1 MTYDVR
7 GLMAEGRE
15 IIDNN
20 SKNMANKILFIGIGG
35 AGSIVADKVMK
46 YYPELFNSIAI
57 DGHPIGDK
65 GTSCPYID
73 LMEWRNENPGF
84 MKTHM
89 QELLEEKMYEI
100 REIFNQYLNDE
111 EEKH

>member
-1 MTYDVR
+1 MVIMS
-7 GLMAEGRE
+7 LWV
-15 IIDNN
+15 DNN
-20 SKNMANKILFIGIGG
+20 KTKLMKQNIANKILFIGVGG

-46 YYPELFNSIAI
+46 EYPELFNSIAI

-73 LMEWRNENPGF
+73 LMEGRDENPGF

-111 EEKH
+111 GGRT

>member
-1 MTYDVR
+1 MD
-7 GLMAEGRE
+7 
-15 IIDNN
+15 I
-20 SKNMANKILFIGIGG
+20 
-35 AGSIVADKVMK
+35 
-46 YYPELFNSIAI
+46 
-57 DGHPIGDK
+57 PIGDK

-73 LMEWRNENPGF
+73 LMEGRDENPGF

-111 EEKH
+111 EEKYLIHEQNYSGSLHFVVWTCNGSRFIP

>member
-1 MTYDVR
+1 VTYDVR

-46 YYPELFNSIAI
+46 DYPELFNSIAI

-73 LMEWRNENPGF
+73 LMEGRDENPGF

-111 EEKH
+111 EGRT

>member
-1 MTYDVR
+1 MLRVNAINRQELLKCLTFNPKSLVFKTVSVP
-7 GLMAEGRE
+7 LLPMEG
-15 IIDNN
+15 
-20 SKNMANKILFIGIGG
+20 
-35 AGSIVADKVMK
+35 
-46 YYPELFNSIAI
+46 
-57 DGHPIGDK
+57 
-65 GTSCPYID
+65 
-73 LMEWRNENPGF
+73 RNENPGF